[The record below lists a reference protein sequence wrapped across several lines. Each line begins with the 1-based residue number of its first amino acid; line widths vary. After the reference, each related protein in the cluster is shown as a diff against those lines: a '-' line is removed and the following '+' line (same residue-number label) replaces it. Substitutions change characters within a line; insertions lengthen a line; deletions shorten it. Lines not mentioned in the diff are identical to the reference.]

1 MGRPCYVTLIWSQ
14 KEYAVD
20 VCLWKIKFLW
30 EESAVSWSCLFS
42 IYCTLKKGIRYCPFP
57 WYFPS
62 VFFFLQIWH
71 DSVIIDLLAY
81 WFCFLLKFLIDCTS
95 LVLFFFFCLSLLNN
109 ALVMSVCSLLLRI
122 LCSWLQ
128 WISTHSWV
136 MLICTISISKNGAY
150 QGYTGHIACFP
161 FVDSSR
167 LYLWISTGLNFIY
180 FK

>member
-62 VFFFLQIWH
+62 VFFFP
-71 DSVIIDLLAY
+71 SDLTWQCNY
-81 WFCFLLKFLIDCTS
+81 WSSCI
-95 LVLFFFFCLSLLNN
+95 LVLFLAQVLNWLHLPGSFFFFCLSLLNN